1 MKRSNNILLFIAM
14 YFISLLLLIFCY
26 KNTKVDANETI
37 LQNYM
42 EYVHSIQFVNQTNKD
57 LRVSCVVEATN
68 DKNEVIYK
76 KIYFNKLLMNDLVI
90 EVPFLDGNVANI
102 NAKFITVRYESNVY
116 TIITIIN
123 VLLFVLIIINLV
135 KYISEKCKKVN

>member
-14 YFISLLLLIFCY
+14 YFISLLLVIFCY
-26 KNTKVDANETI
+26 KNSKVDTDEII

-42 EYVHSIQFVNQTNKD
+42 EYVHSIQFVNQINKD
-57 LRVSCVVEATN
+57 LRVSCVVEALN
-68 DKNEVIYK
+68 DKDEVIYK
-76 KIYFNKLLMNDLVI
+76 EIYFNKLLMNDFVI

-102 NAKFITVRYESNVY
+102 SAKFITVRYESNIY
-116 TIITIIN
+116 TIIAIIN
-123 VLLFVLIIINLV
+123 VLLFVLVVINLV

>member
-14 YFISLLLLIFCY
+14 YFISLLLVIFCY
-26 KNTKVDANETI
+26 KNSKVDTDEII

-42 EYVHSIQFVNQTNKD
+42 EYVHSIQFVNQINKD
-57 LRVSCVVEATN
+57 LRVSCVVEALN
-68 DKNEVIYK
+68 DKDEVIYK
-76 KIYFNKLLMNDLVI
+76 EIYFNKLLMNDFVI

-102 NAKFITVRYESNVY
+102 SAKFITVRYESYIY
-116 TIITIIN
+116 TIIAIIN
-123 VLLFVLIIINLV
+123 VLLFVLVVINLV

>member
-14 YFISLLLLIFCY
+14 YFISLLLVIFCY
-26 KNTKVDANETI
+26 KNSKVDTDEII

-42 EYVHSIQFVNQTNKD
+42 EYVHSIQFVNQINKD
-57 LRVSCVVEATN
+57 LRVSCVVEALN
-68 DKNEVIYK
+68 DKDEVIYK
-76 KIYFNKLLMNDLVI
+76 KIYFNKLLMNDFVI

-102 NAKFITVRYESNVY
+102 SAKFITVRYESNIY
-116 TIITIIN
+116 TIIAIIN
-123 VLLFVLIIINLV
+123 VLLFVLVVINLV

>member
-26 KNTKVDANETI
+26 KNSKVDTDEII

-42 EYVHSIQFVNQTNKD
+42 EYVHSIQFVNQINKD
-57 LRVSCVVEATN
+57 LRVSCVVEALN
-68 DKNEVIYK
+68 DKDEVIYK
-76 KIYFNKLLMNDLVI
+76 KNYFNKLLMNDFVI
-90 EVPFLDGNVANI
+90 EVPFLDSNVANI
-102 NAKFITVRYESNVY
+102 SAKFITVRYESYIY
-116 TIITIIN
+116 TIIAIIN
-123 VLLFVLIIINLV
+123 VLLFVLVVINLV